1 MSKNHKVLIIYPPNQ
16 LMDIETPRPDGS
28 LGPLYLASELE
39 KRGIET
45 DILDASVGTEE
56 HDLTNTF
63 YRTVRQE
70 NGLIRI
76 VGRVDDVIKV
86 AGHRVTTGELEN
98 AIAKHPN
105 ITESAVVGIPDE
117 IKGEVP
123 IAFAVPSEALAEE
136 GRENLEK
143 GVVDLIKKTIGPIAL
158 PKKVYL
164 VEDLPKTRS
173 GKIMRRILRKLF
185 TKEELGDLSTLA
197 NPESVEKIQ
206 QIIKK

>member
-76 VGRVDDVIKV
+76 G
-86 AGHRVTTGELEN
+86 
-98 AIAKHPN
+98 
-105 ITESAVVGIPDE
+105 
-117 IKGEVP
+117 
-123 IAFAVPSEALAEE
+123 
-136 GRENLEK
+136 
-143 GVVDLIKKTIGPIAL
+143 
-158 PKKVYL
+158 
-164 VEDLPKTRS
+164 
-173 GKIMRRILRKLF
+173 MRFDGNWIL
-185 TKEELGDLSTLA
+185 
-197 NPESVEKIQ
+197 
-206 QIIKK
+206 